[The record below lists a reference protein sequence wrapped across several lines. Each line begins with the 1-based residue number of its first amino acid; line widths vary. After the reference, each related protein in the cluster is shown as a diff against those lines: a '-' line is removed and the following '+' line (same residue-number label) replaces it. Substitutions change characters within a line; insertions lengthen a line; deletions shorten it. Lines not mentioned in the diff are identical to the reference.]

1 MPKEARKPLIRTT
14 RTKPT
19 TTDETQLR
27 KQAVDAVIKGV
38 AKKTALIV
46 SVVLAGVVIFS
57 VIEKTAQPWWYLPVS
72 VLFGG
77 ALGLLNFRWLA
88 LSVQRVYLRQGATPV
103 GSNLAAVII
112 SLLKLSLIFIILYF
126 VIKWQ
131 LLHVFGLVGGLS
143 LCFLAILW
151 EGSTIMHQASNGNE

>member
-1 MPKEARKPLIRTT
+1 M
-14 RTKPT
+14 

-27 KQAVDAVIKGV
+27 KQAVDAIIKGV
-38 AKKTALIV
+38 AMKTALIV
-46 SVVLAGVVIFS
+46 SIASAGVVVFS
-57 VIEKTAQPWWYLPVS
+57 MVRKTGQPWWFLPVS

-88 LSVQRVYLRQGATPV
+88 ISVQRVYLRQGATPA
-103 GSNLAAVII
+103 GSNFAAVII
-112 SLLKLSLIFIILYF
+112 SLLKLSLIFIILYI
-126 VIKWQ
+126 VIRWQ

-151 EGSTIMHQASNGNE
+151 EGSTMMRQASSGNG

>member
-1 MPKEARKPLIRTT
+1 MTA
-14 RTKPT
+14 
-19 TTDETQLR
+19 DETQLR
-27 KQAVDAVIKGV
+27 KQAVDAILKGV

-46 SVVLAGVVIFS
+46 SIASAGVVVFS
-57 VIEKTAQPWWYLPVS
+57 VIQKTAQPWWFLSAS

-88 LSVQRVYLRQGATPV
+88 RSVQRVYLRQGATPA
-103 GSNLAAVII
+103 GSSFAVVII
-112 SLLKLSLIFIILYF
+112 SLLKLSLIFIILF
-126 VIKWQ
+126 IVIKWQ

-151 EGSTIMHQASNGNE
+151 EGSTMTQETSKSSAQK

>member
-1 MPKEARKPLIRTT
+1 MTG
-14 RTKPT
+14 
-19 TTDETQLR
+19 DETQIR
-27 KQAVDAVIKGV
+27 KQSVDAILRGV

-46 SVVLAGVVIFS
+46 SAAAAGVLAFGLMR
-57 VIEKTAQPWWYLPVS
+57 KTAQPWWFLPAS

-88 LSVQRVYLRQGATPV
+88 ISVQRVYLRQGATAV
-103 GSNLAAVII
+103 GSNLAAVFI
-112 SLLKLSLIFIILYF
+112 SLLKLSLIFVILF
-126 VIKWQ
+126 IVIKWQ

-151 EGSTIMHQASNGNE
+151 EGTTVMKQTLNSDEK

>member
-1 MPKEARKPLIRTT
+1 M
-14 RTKPT
+14 
-19 TTDETQLR
+19 TTDETELR
-27 KQAVDAVIKGV
+27 KQAVDAILKGV

-46 SVVLAGVVIFS
+46 SVASAGVVVFS
-57 VIEKTAQPWWYLPVS
+57 MIQKTAQPWWFLPAS

-88 LSVQRVYLRQGATPV
+88 VSVQRVYLRQGATPV
-103 GSNLAAVII
+103 GSNVAAVII
-112 SLLKLSLIFIILYF
+112 SLLKLSLIFIILF
-126 VIKWQ
+126 IVIKWQ

-151 EGSTIMHQASNGNE
+151 EGSTMMHQASKGSQ

>member
-1 MPKEARKPLIRTT
+1 MTAMTI
-14 RTKPT
+14 
-19 TTDETQLR
+19 DETELR
-27 KQAVDAVIKGV
+27 KKAVDAVLKGV

-46 SVVLAGVVIFS
+46 SVAMAGVVVFS
-57 VIEKTAQPWWYLPVS
+57 VIRNTGQPWWFLPAS

-88 LSVQRVYLRQGATPV
+88 ISVQRVYLKQGATPV
-103 GSNLAAVII
+103 GSNLAAVVI
-112 SLLKLSLIFIILYF
+112 SLLKLSLIFIILF
-126 VIKWQ
+126 IVIKWR

-151 EGSTIMHQASNGNE
+151 EGSTMMHQTSKGGK

>member
-1 MPKEARKPLIRTT
+1 MTI
-14 RTKPT
+14 
-19 TTDETQLR
+19 DETQLR
-27 KQAVDAVIKGV
+27 KQAVDAILRGV

-46 SVVLAGVVIFS
+46 SVASAGVVVFS
-57 VIEKTAQPWWYLPVS
+57 MIQKTAQPWWFLPAS

-88 LSVQRVYLRQGATPV
+88 QSVQRVYLRQGATPV

-112 SLLKLSLIFIILYF
+112 SLLKLSLIFIILF
-126 VIKWQ
+126 IVIKWQ
-131 LLHVFGLVGGLS
+131 LLHVFGLLGGLS

-151 EGSTIMHQASNGNE
+151 EGSMMIHHTSKGSEL

>member
-1 MPKEARKPLIRTT
+1 M
-14 RTKPT
+14 

-27 KQAVDAVIKGV
+27 KQAVDAILKGV

-46 SVVLAGVVIFS
+46 SVASAGIVVFS
-57 VIEKTAQPWWYLPVS
+57 VVQKTAQSWWLVPAS

-88 LSVQRVYLRQGATPV
+88 ISVQRVYLRQGATPL

-112 SLLKLSLIFIILYF
+112 SLLKLSLIFIILF
-126 VIKWQ
+126 VVIKWQ

-151 EGSTIMHQASNGNE
+151 EGSTMIHQTSKGREQ